1 VASAS
6 RPDPRRSTKEPNTL
20 THATAFG
27 DPVVARHGAD
37 DPSAPLVVLLHGRGS
52 NEHEILSLAPHLP
65 DGVAY
70 AATRPPVGSPIRR
83 GPTS

>member
-1 VASAS
+1 M
-6 RPDPRRSTKEPNTL
+6 

-37 DPSAPLVVLLHGRGS
+37 DPSAPLVVLLHGHGRGS

-65 DGVAY
+65 DAVAY

>member
-1 VASAS
+1 
-6 RPDPRRSTKEPNTL
+6 L

-52 NEHEILSLAPHLP
+52 NEQEILSLAPHLP
-65 DGVAY
+65 SGVEY
-70 AATRPPVGSPIRR
+70 AAVRAPIAEGGGYAWFANR
-83 GPTS
+83 GIGQPAA